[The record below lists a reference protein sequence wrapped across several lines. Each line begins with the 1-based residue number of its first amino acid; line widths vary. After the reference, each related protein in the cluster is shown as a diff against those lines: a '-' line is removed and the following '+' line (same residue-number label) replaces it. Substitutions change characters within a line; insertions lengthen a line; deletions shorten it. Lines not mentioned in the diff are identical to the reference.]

1 MDTQSDCPFQASTQ
15 TIQAFSPSQKAYATE
30 FMPASCVCLHSRLEE
45 DFLKVFGQ
53 TVAGS
58 GNSIGNVMKNHMQA
72 GGFGNVTVLYVAGE

>member
-1 MDTQSDCPFQASTQ
+1 
-15 TIQAFSPSQKAYATE
+15 
-30 FMPASCVCLHSRLEE
+30 MPASCVCLHSRLEE